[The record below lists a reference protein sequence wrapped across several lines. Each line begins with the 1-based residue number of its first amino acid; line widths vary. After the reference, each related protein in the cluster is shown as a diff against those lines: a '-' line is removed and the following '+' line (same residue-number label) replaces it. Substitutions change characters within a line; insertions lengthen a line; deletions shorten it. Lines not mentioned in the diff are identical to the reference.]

1 MITVYVNKLDP
12 SFELPSYATSLSA
25 CFDLRFQAKTNTI
38 INGVNSHNVPIEL
51 NLEHSRFTD
60 QPYRVYL
67 NPGDRLLI
75 PTGLVFRIIPDFPVD
90 IVGNKLQVDPDTE
103 RYSIRL
109 HPRSSLAY
117 KRGLTLANCE
127 GVIDLDYQEQVFV
140 PIMNT
145 SNLIQ
150 RVELNERVCQGE
162 LVRCPKV
169 RFFEVKD
176 KLQPFSER
184 DGGFGSTGKF

>member
-1 MITVYVNKLDP
+1 MITVLVNKLDP

-25 CFDLRFQAKTNTI
+25 CFDLRFQANPSTI

-51 NLEHSRFTD
+51 RLEQSRFTD
-60 QPYRVYL
+60 QPHRVYL
-67 NPGDRLLI
+67 NPGDKLLI
-75 PTGLVFRIIPDFPVD
+75 PTGLVFRMIPDLPME
-90 IVGNKLQVDPDTE
+90 IVGNQVQFDPDSE
-103 RYSIRL
+103 RFSIRL

-150 RVELNERVCQGE
+150 RIELNERVCQGE
-162 LVRCPKV
+162 LVRSPKV
-169 RFFEVKD
+169 RFSEVKN
-176 KLQPFSER
+176 KLEPYSER